1 MRTLVLLTIFSF
13 FLVGSLFAS
22 EKTPPLQKMT
32 PISKVTK
39 ADIKLPR
46 SVVEKQNHTEGV
58 SFGEFDGGIIFQEN
72 FEPGSTWHRWKA
84 IDLTHPRPEHGP
96 SYWHVTTWD
105 AKDSTCWW
113 LADTTLGDS
122 GGYANHWYQVLDT
135 KPFVVTDTNAVFTFI
150 QRYSLEGTAGA
161 EAPYD
166 GWDAINVRISLDSGK
181 TWQVLPFDDY
191 VMQNSWAFG
200 HPSQGQN
207 EGLGIPGWSG
217 DQLTWVRE
225 TISLKDYVKQDSV
238 IMLRFA
244 FASDMGYSTAD
255 GGPQLFGW
263 EIDSIMVAA
272 GDSVFFF
279 NNGENK
285 DMTGKDIEFI
295 PPEGGNLWHVAEFL
309 EPYFD
314 PYLPRFT
321 PSPTHSAVCQN
332 GGDVFDTTGT
342 YNSWMDNVFE
352 TGPIALPDTAPIYLD
367 FNHLPYFAD
376 PDGFPNDDFW
386 TVMVR
391 PTDSTNW
398 HGVDESPNG
407 GYYVFDI
414 GFDRWV
420 TFSYMFGY
428 PTNMSPLDLSKY
440 KGQDVYL
447 RWEFWSDE
455 DDPIGYGLM
464 FDDVVVYSPI
474 KTIDVPTGLT
484 VTPNGEDTT
493 MTISW
498 DGQVGMTYQIWRT
511 TPGDQYIHLIGE
523 VADTNAFVDTST
535 VPFQTYY
542 YTLRAAVE
550 YEGTSDFVTPYGYGE
565 IIPATIMEMSYDHS
579 HGDTTII
586 APKRNGLVYVK
597 FTPIAY
603 PMDLKG
609 IKFALD
615 TTGTKP
621 SGAYQI
627 TVWDDDGTDSLP
639 GTKLFYK
646 NKSALGFG
654 YNRYILDDSI
664 AIDSGSFYIGLK
676 RFGKSPVLFGETD
689 SVDMRTYYDT
699 DSGIVV
705 VNYADALVHVYMDTT
720 RTEFP
725 TGIYDKDM
733 PLIADRYYLGHNY
746 PNPFNPTTNIPFVIP
761 DYARGQKVTLSVYNI
776 LGQKVA
782 TVFEGVAHVGL
793 NKVTWDGTNFAGKPV
808 SSGIY
813 IYQLK
818 GKNVQLQRRML
829 LIK

>member
-1 MRTLVLLTIFSF
+1 MVLAIFSL
-13 FLVGSLFAS
+13 FLVGSVFAS
-22 EKTPPLQKMT
+22 EKQPALNKIVPMSQVK
-32 PISKVTK
+32 K

-46 SVVEKQNHTEGV
+46 SVVEQQNKTEAV
-58 SFGEFDGGIIFQEN
+58 SFGEFDGGVIFQES
-72 FEPGSTWHRWKA
+72 FEPGGEWHRWKA

-96 SYWHVTTWD
+96 SYWHITDWH
-105 AKDSTCWW
+105 AKDGACWW
-113 LADTTLGDS
+113 LADTALGDS

-191 VMQNSWAFG
+191 DMQNSWAFG
-200 HPSQGQN
+200 HPAQGQN

-217 DQLTWVRE
+217 DQLEWVRE

-244 FASDMGYSTAD
+244 FAADMGYSTAD
-255 GGPQLFGW
+255 GGPQMFGW
-263 EIDSIMVAA
+263 EVDSILVAA

-279 NNGENK
+279 NNGENV
-285 DMTGKDIEFI
+285 DMTGKDVEFI

-309 EPYFD
+309 QPYFD
-314 PYLPRFT
+314 PYAPVFT
-321 PSPTHSAVCQN
+321 PSGTHAAVCN
-332 GGDVFDTTGT
+332 NSGDVFDTLST
-342 YNSWMDNVFE
+342 YNSWMDNAFE

-391 PTDSTNW
+391 PVDSTNW
-398 HGVDESPNG
+398 HGAWESSTG

-414 GFDRWV
+414 GFDKWV

-428 PTNMSPLDLSKY
+428 PTNMAPLDLSKY
-440 KGQDVYL
+440 RGQDVYL

-455 DDPIGYGLM
+455 DDPIGNGLM
-464 FDDVVVYSPI
+464 VDDVVVYSPI

-484 VTPNGEDTT
+484 VTADGVDTT
-493 MTISW
+493 ITISW
-498 DGQVGMTYQIWRT
+498 DAEDGVMYQVWRT
-511 TPGDQYIHLIGE
+511 TPGDQYIHLIAE
-523 VADTNAFVDTST
+523 VSDTNAFVDTDIE
-535 VPFQTYY
+535 PFQAYF
-542 YTLRAAVE
+542 YTLRAAVQ
-550 YEGTSDFVTPYGYGE
+550 YEGTSDFVTPYQGTE
-565 IIPATIMEMSYDHS
+565 VIPATIMEMSYDHS

-609 IKFALD
+609 IKVALD
-615 TTGTKP
+615 TTGYKAV
-621 SGAYQI
+621 GAYQF

-639 GTKLFYK
+639 GTKMRYI
-646 NKSALGFG
+646 NKSGLGFG
-654 YNRYILDDSI
+654 YNRIIFDDSV

-676 RFGKSPVLFGETD
+676 RFGKGPVIFGETD

-705 VNYADALVHVYMDTT
+705 VDYADALVHVYLDTS

-733 PLIADRYYLGHNY
+733 PLVADRFYLGHNY
-746 PNPFNPTTNIPFVIP
+746 PNPFNPTTTIPFVIP
-761 DYARGQKVTLSVYNI
+761 DYARGQKVTLNVYNI

-793 NKVTWDGTNFAGKPV
+793 NTVKWDGKNASGKPV
-808 SSGIY
+808 GSGIY

-818 GKNVQLQRRML
+818 GKNIQLQRRML

>member
-1 MRTLVLLTIFSF
+1 MVLAIFSL
-13 FLVGSLFAS
+13 FLVGSVFAS
-22 EKTPPLQKMT
+22 EKQPALNKIVPMSQVK
-32 PISKVTK
+32 K

-46 SVVEKQNHTEGV
+46 SVVEQQNKTEAV
-58 SFGEFDGGIIFQEN
+58 SFGEFDGGVIFQES
-72 FEPGSTWHRWKA
+72 FEPGGEWHRWKA

-96 SYWHVTTWD
+96 SYWHITDWH
-105 AKDSTCWW
+105 AKDGACWW
-113 LADTTLGDS
+113 LADTALGDS

-191 VMQNSWAFG
+191 DMQNSWAFG

-217 DQLTWVRE
+217 DQLEWVRE

-244 FASDMGYSTAD
+244 FAADMGYSTAD
-255 GGPQLFGW
+255 GGPQMFGW
-263 EIDSIMVAA
+263 EIDSILVAA

-279 NNGENK
+279 NNGENV
-285 DMTGKDIEFI
+285 DMTGKDVEFI

-309 EPYFD
+309 QPYFD
-314 PYLPRFT
+314 PYAPVFT
-321 PSPTHSAVCQN
+321 PSGTHAAVCN
-332 GGDVFDTTGT
+332 NSGDVFDTLST
-342 YNSWMDNVFE
+342 YNSWMDNAFE

-386 TVMVR
+386 TIMVR
-391 PTDSTNW
+391 PVDSTNW
-398 HGVDESPNG
+398 HGAWESSTG

-414 GFDRWV
+414 GFDKWV

-428 PTNMSPLDLSKY
+428 PTNMAPLDLSKY
-440 KGQDVYL
+440 RGQDVYL

-455 DDPIGYGLM
+455 DDPIGNGLM
-464 FDDVVVYSPI
+464 VDDVVVYSPI

-484 VTPNGEDTT
+484 VTADGVDTT
-493 MTISW
+493 ITISW
-498 DGQVGMTYQIWRT
+498 DAEDGVMYQVWRT
-511 TPGDQYIHLIGE
+511 TPGDQYIHLIAE
-523 VADTNAFVDTST
+523 VSDTNAFVDTDID
-535 VPFQTYY
+535 PFQAYF
-542 YTLRAAVE
+542 YTLRAAVQ
-550 YEGTSDFVTPYGYGE
+550 YEGTSDFVTPYQGTE
-565 IIPATIMEMSYDHS
+565 VIPATIMEMSYDHS

-609 IKFALD
+609 IKVALD
-615 TTGTKP
+615 TTGYKTV
-621 SGAYQI
+621 GAYQF
-627 TVWDDDGTDSLP
+627 TVWDDDGADSLP
-639 GTKLFYK
+639 GTKMRYI
-646 NKSALGFG
+646 NKSGLGFG
-654 YNRYILDDSI
+654 YNRIIFDDSV

-676 RFGKSPVLFGETD
+676 RFGKGPVIFGETD

-705 VNYADALVHVYMDTT
+705 VDYADALVHVYLDTS

-733 PLIADRYYLGHNY
+733 PLVADRFYLGHNY
-746 PNPFNPTTNIPFVIP
+746 PNPFNPTTTIPFVIP
-761 DYARGQKVTLSVYNI
+761 DYARGQKVTLNVYNI

-793 NKVTWDGTNFAGKPV
+793 NTVKWDGKNASGKPV
-808 SSGIY
+808 GSGIY

-818 GKNVQLQRRML
+818 GKNIQLQRRML

>member
-1 MRTLVLLTIFSF
+1 MVLAIFSL
-13 FLVGSLFAS
+13 FLVGSVFAS
-22 EKTPPLQKMT
+22 EKQPALNKIVPMSQVK
-32 PISKVTK
+32 K

-46 SVVEKQNHTEGV
+46 SVVEQQNKTEAV
-58 SFGEFDGGIIFQEN
+58 SFGEFDGGVIFQES
-72 FEPGSTWHRWKA
+72 FEPGGEWHRWKA

-96 SYWHVTTWD
+96 SYWHITDWH
-105 AKDSTCWW
+105 AKDGACWW
-113 LADTTLGDS
+113 LADTALGDS

-191 VMQNSWAFG
+191 DMQNSWAFG

-217 DQLTWVRE
+217 DQLEWVRE

-244 FASDMGYSTAD
+244 FAADMGYSTAD
-255 GGPQLFGW
+255 GGPQMFGW
-263 EIDSIMVAA
+263 EIDSILVAA

-279 NNGENK
+279 NNGENV
-285 DMTGKDIEFI
+285 DMTGKDVEFI

-309 EPYFD
+309 QPYFD
-314 PYLPRFT
+314 PYAPVFT
-321 PSPTHSAVCQN
+321 PSGTHAAVCN
-332 GGDVFDTTGT
+332 NSGDVFDTLST
-342 YNSWMDNVFE
+342 YNSWMDNAFE

-376 PDGFPNDDFW
+376 PDDFPNDDFW

-391 PTDSTNW
+391 PVDSTNW
-398 HGVDESPNG
+398 HGVEESPKG

-414 GFDRWV
+414 GFDRWT
-420 TFSYMFGY
+420 TFSFFFGY

-440 KGQDVYL
+440 RGQDVYL

-455 DDPIGYGLM
+455 DEPIGYGLM

-484 VTPNGEDTT
+484 VTPNGDDTT

-498 DGQVGMTYQIWRT
+498 NAKDGMSYQVWRT

-523 VADTNAFVDTST
+523 VSDTNAFVDTST
-535 VPFQTYY
+535 VPFQTYF
-542 YTLRAAVE
+542 YTLRAAVQ
-550 YEGTSDFVTPYGYGE
+550 YEGTSDFVTPYGAAE
-565 IIPATIMEMSYDHS
+565 IIPSKIIEMSYDHS
-579 HGDTTII
+579 HGDTTIV

-615 TTGTKP
+615 TTGTKS

-646 NKSALGFG
+646 NKSALGYGF
-654 YNRYILDDSI
+654 NRYIFDDSI

-676 RFGKSPVLFGETD
+676 RFGTSPVIFGETD

-705 VNYADALVHVYMDTT
+705 VNYADALVHVYLDTT
-720 RTEFP
+720 RTQFP

-733 PLIADRYYLGHNY
+733 PLVADRYYLGTNY
-746 PNPFNPTTNIPFVIP
+746 PNPFNPTTTIPFVIP
-761 DYARGQKVTLSVYNI
+761 DYARGQKVTINIYNI

-782 TVFEGVAHVGL
+782 TVFNGVAHVGL
-793 NKVTWDGTNFAGKPV
+793 NKVTWNGRNYSGKPV
-808 SSGIY
+808 GSGIY

-818 GKNVQLQRRML
+818 GKKVQLQRRML

>member
-1 MRTLVLLTIFSF
+1 MVLAIFSL
-13 FLVGSLFAS
+13 FLVGSVFAS
-22 EKTPPLQKMT
+22 EKQPALNKIVPMSQVK
-32 PISKVTK
+32 K

-46 SVVEKQNHTEGV
+46 SVVEQQNKTEAV
-58 SFGEFDGGIIFQEN
+58 SFGEFDGGVIFQES
-72 FEPGSTWHRWKA
+72 FEPGGEWHRWKA

-96 SYWHVTTWD
+96 SYWHITDWH
-105 AKDSTCWW
+105 AKDGACWW
-113 LADTTLGDS
+113 LADTALGDS

-191 VMQNSWAFG
+191 DMQNSWAFG

-217 DQLTWVRE
+217 DQLEWVRE

-244 FASDMGYSTAD
+244 FAADMGYSTAD
-255 GGPQLFGW
+255 GGPQMFGW
-263 EIDSIMVAA
+263 EIDSILVAA

-279 NNGENK
+279 NNGENV
-285 DMTGKDIEFI
+285 DMTGKDVEFI

-309 EPYFD
+309 QPYFD
-314 PYLPRFT
+314 PYAPVFT
-321 PSPTHSAVCQN
+321 PSGTHAAVCN
-332 GGDVFDTTGT
+332 NSGDVFDTLST
-342 YNSWMDNVFE
+342 YNSWMDNAFE

-391 PTDSTNW
+391 PVDSTNW
-398 HGVDESPNG
+398 HGAWESSTG

-414 GFDRWV
+414 GFDKWV

-428 PTNMSPLDLSKY
+428 PTNMAPLDLSKY
-440 KGQDVYL
+440 RGQDVYL

-455 DDPIGYGLM
+455 DDPIGNGLM
-464 FDDVVVYSPI
+464 VDDVVVYSPI

-484 VTPNGEDTT
+484 VTADGVDTT
-493 MTISW
+493 ITISW
-498 DGQVGMTYQIWRT
+498 DAEDGVMYQVWRT
-511 TPGDQYIHLIGE
+511 TPGDQYIHLIAE
-523 VADTNAFVDTST
+523 VSDTNAFVDTDID
-535 VPFQTYY
+535 PFQAYF
-542 YTLRAAVE
+542 YTLRAAVQ
-550 YEGTSDFVTPYGYGE
+550 YEGTSDFVTPYQGTE
-565 IIPATIMEMSYDHS
+565 VIPATIMEMSYDHS

-609 IKFALD
+609 IKVALD
-615 TTGTKP
+615 TTGYKTV
-621 SGAYQI
+621 GAYQF
-627 TVWDDDGTDSLP
+627 TVWDDDGADSLP
-639 GTKLFYK
+639 GTKMRYI
-646 NKSALGFG
+646 NKSGLGFG
-654 YNRYILDDSI
+654 YNRIIFDDSV

-676 RFGKSPVLFGETD
+676 RFGTGPVIFGEKD

-705 VNYADALVHVYMDTT
+705 VDYADALVHVYLDTS

-733 PLIADRYYLGHNY
+733 PLVADRFYLGHNY
-746 PNPFNPTTNIPFVIP
+746 PNPFNPTTTIPFVIP
-761 DYARGQKVTLSVYNI
+761 DYARGQKVTLNVYNI

-793 NKVTWDGTNFAGKPV
+793 NTVKWDGKNASGKPV
-808 SSGIY
+808 GSGIY

-818 GKNVQLQRRML
+818 GKNIQLQRRML

>member
-1 MRTLVLLTIFSF
+1 MKKLLVLAIFSL
-13 FLVGSLFAS
+13 FLVGSVFAS
-22 EKTPPLQKMT
+22 EKQPALNKIVPMSQVK
-32 PISKVTK
+32 K

-46 SVVEKQNHTEGV
+46 SVVEQQNKTEAV
-58 SFGEFDGGIIFQEN
+58 SFGEFDGGVIFREN
-72 FEPGSTWHRWKA
+72 FEPGGEWHRWKA

-96 SYWHVTTWD
+96 SYWHVTDWH
-105 AKDSTCWW
+105 AKDGACWW

-191 VMQNSWAFG
+191 DMQNSWAFG
-200 HPSQGQN
+200 HPAQGQN

-217 DQLTWVRE
+217 DQLEWVRE

-244 FASDMGYSTAD
+244 FASDMGFSTAD
-255 GGPQLFGW
+255 GGPQMFGW
-263 EIDSIMVAA
+263 EIDSILVAA

-279 NNGENK
+279 NNGENV
-285 DMTGKDIEFI
+285 DMTGKDVEFI

-309 EPYFD
+309 QPYFD
-314 PYLPRFT
+314 PYAPIFT
-321 PSPTHSAVCQN
+321 PSGTHAAVCN
-332 GGDVFDTTGT
+332 NSGDVFDTLST
-342 YNSWMDNVFE
+342 YNPWMDNAFE

-376 PDGFPNDDFW
+376 PDNFPNVDFW

-391 PTDSTNW
+391 PVDSTNW
-398 HGVDESPNG
+398 HGAWESSSG

-414 GFDRWV
+414 GFDKWV

-428 PTNMSPLDLSKY
+428 PTNMAPLDLSKY
-440 KGQDVYL
+440 RGQDVYL

-455 DDPIGYGLM
+455 DMPIGNGLM
-464 FDDVVVYSPI
+464 VDDVVVYSPI

-484 VTPNGEDTT
+484 VTPNGVDTT
-493 MTISW
+493 ITISW
-498 DGQVGMTYQIWRT
+498 DAQDGVLYQVWRT
-511 TPGDQYIHLIGE
+511 TPGDQYIHLIAE
-523 VADTNAFVDTST
+523 VSDTNAFVDTDID
-535 VPFQTYY
+535 PFQAYY
-542 YTLRAAVE
+542 YTLRAAVQ
-550 YEGTSDFVTPYGYGE
+550 YEGTSDFVTPYQGTE
-565 IIPATIMEMSYDHS
+565 VIPATIMEMAYDHS

-609 IKFALD
+609 IKVALD
-615 TTGTKP
+615 TTGYK
-621 SGAYQI
+621 SVGAYQF
-627 TVWDDDGTDSLP
+627 TVWDDDGVDSLP
-639 GTKLFYK
+639 GTKMRYI
-646 NKSALGFG
+646 NKSGLGFG
-654 YNRYILDDSI
+654 YNRIIFEDSV

-676 RFGKSPVLFGETD
+676 RFGKGPVIFGEAD

-705 VNYADALVHVYMDTT
+705 VDYADALVHVYLDTS

-733 PLIADRYYLGHNY
+733 PLVADRFYLGHNY
-746 PNPFNPTTNIPFVIP
+746 PNPFNPTTTIPFVIP
-761 DYARGQKVTLSVYNI
+761 DYARGQKVTLNVYNI

-793 NKVTWDGTNFAGKPV
+793 NTVKWDGKNASGKPV
-808 SSGIY
+808 GSGIY

-818 GKNVQLQRRML
+818 GKNIQLQRRML